1 MKTKFHH
8 FFYCIFFFW
17 LAGVEQFI
25 ITPFYLFITYFKN
38 KKFKIST
45 ITFPICAIIIFMI
58 FSIVNISDTTKLFQ
72 LLRNIYSYVGA
83 LLVLSY
89 HYFHSSK
96 IYNSHYDFLKLIY
109 FSSFIICFFGF
120 LPILGINISYESP
133 LYKFAS
139 NDFLKIFFY
148 KTFADPNSGL
158 FFMEGFVRPKGLML
172 FPNEL
177 SQIVV
182 INLVI
187 GLYLKDIKKLSP
199 YIFMVF
205 FLVCLI
211 VLVSTLSRGSWIA
224 LFCSL
229 IVAQTIQSIM
239 KKTISFNLIFSILG
253 LIIVAYFFN
262 FFDLIISRFEG
273 GHSNA
278 GRISNYMN
286 SITMTFGSLWTIFF
300 GHGSQLDF
308 YNYQSTL
315 KLGSHSTYI
324 GLLFKYGIFAFSSYV
339 LFQIM
344 LLKKIFSSFNQKI
357 INERKFILYTQIIVI
372 SIVHSIFYDLDVD
385 MNVMLFYFAM
395 FGFIASQTNE
405 NQIIT

>member
-1 MKTKFHH
+1 MNTKFQN
-8 FFYCIFFFW
+8 FFYYIFFFW

-25 ITPFYLFITYFKN
+25 VTPFYLLITYFRS

-45 ITFPICAIIIFMI
+45 ITIPICVIIIFMT

-109 FSSFIICFFGF
+109 FSSFIICFSGF
-120 LPILGINISYESP
+120 LPILGINIFYETP

-139 NDFLKIFFY
+139 NDFLKNFFY

-158 FFMEGFVRPKGLML
+158 FFIEGFVRPKGLML

-187 GLYLKDIKKLSP
+187 GLYLKNIKKLSP
-199 YIFMVF
+199 YIFMAF
-205 FLVCLI
+205 FLISLI

-224 LFCSL
+224 LLFSF
-229 IVAQTIQSIM
+229 IVVQTIKSIM
-239 KKTISFNLIFSILG
+239 KKSISLNLVYSILG
-253 LIIVAYFFN
+253 LIIVTYFFN
-262 FFDLIISRFEG
+262 FFDIIISRFEG

-286 SITMTFGSLWTIFF
+286 SVTMTFDSLWTIFF

-308 YNYQSTL
+308 YNYQKTQ

-324 GLLFKYGIFAFSSYV
+324 GLLFKYGIFAFLSYV
-339 LFQIM
+339 SFQII

-357 INERKFILYTQIIVI
+357 INERKFILYTQIIII

-385 MNVMLFYFAM
+385 MNVMLFYFAI

-405 NQIIT
+405 NQINT